1 MSKLFCINTITNFK
15 DIIFD
20 PFGKPF
26 MEKNPDIEIFNIM
39 DDTLLKETIANKGI
53 TSSVLRRMF
62 NYMTAACEAGADCV
76 MGTCT
81 SVNAAAKYLRPLSPV
96 PYLNI
101 DEPVARE
108 AVKAGKRIGVLATL
122 PTSPG
127 AIIRLMEE
135 NAAELGKNISITTKV
150 ADGAFDVLC
159 AGNRAKHDEMVN
171 ECLYS
176 LQKEVDI
183 IVFAQISMSLL
194 KHESVGVPLFKI
206 GNSGYEEA
214 KRMIEERKANK

>member
-53 TSSVLRRMF
+53 TSSALRRMF

-135 NAAELGKNISITTKV
+135 NAAEMGKSISITTKI

-159 AGNRAKHDEMVN
+159 AGNRAKHDEMLN

-194 KHESVGVPLFKI
+194 KHEPVSVPLFKI

-214 KRMIEERKANK
+214 KRLIEERKSKK